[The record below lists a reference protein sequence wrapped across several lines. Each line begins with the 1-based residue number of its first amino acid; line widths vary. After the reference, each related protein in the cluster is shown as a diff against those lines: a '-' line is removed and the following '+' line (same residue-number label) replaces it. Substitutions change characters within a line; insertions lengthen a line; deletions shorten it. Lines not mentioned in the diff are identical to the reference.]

1 MKKLLKVILCSII
14 CYLCIVSYGSTKA
27 ENETETETQTE
38 TTTTTTT
45 TETTSEETTSEE
57 KEENKE
63 TSENTEGQN
72 TQAPEE
78 SSESNNKQPSTSSG
92 SSTVRKTQTQNTT
105 KVEAKK
111 STNANLSD
119 LGITPNDFKGFTP
132 TTLNYAVTVP
142 NDVDKVNVYAK
153 VQDSKAKITSGTG
166 THNLDE
172 GENSLQIVVTAESG
186 DTQTYTINVT
196 REKATDN
203 NQETTSTEKEIS
215 DLKKLE
221 IKGYTLTPAF
231 SADVYEYKLEVK
243 KDVTS
248 IEVLAEGANDKVNI
262 EVVGN
267 TELKDGEN
275 IITVLVKNT
284 ETNKN
289 STYQI
294 IVNKQEN
301 NTVVNNARKKANRIR
316 LILIGLFLAV
326 VLGIII
332 FFVVRHKKMKN
343 EEVYEEDDE
352 EYSEEE
358 SNEEEVLD
366 LDNEEELFKRVNKS
380 KFKMNDY
387 KETDTIINEK
397 KEDNNT
403 ENKEQTTL
411 TDEYFRRFDNNSKGK
426 HF

>member
-27 ENETETETQTE
+27 ENETETETPTE
-38 TTTTTTT
+38 TTNTSTT
-45 TETTSEETTSEE
+45 TETTSEETTPEE

-72 TQAPEE
+72 AQTLEE
-78 SSESNNKQPSTSSG
+78 SSEYINKQPSTSPG
-92 SSTVRKTQTQNTT
+92 SSAGTRKQTPSTT
-105 KVEAKK
+105 PKAEAKK

-166 THNLDE
+166 TQNLVE

-203 NQETTSTEKEIS
+203 NQETTSKEKEVS

-231 SADVYEYKLEVK
+231 SADIYEYKLEVK

-248 IEVLAEGANDKVNI
+248 LEVIAEGANDKVNI
-262 EVVGN
+262 DVVGN
-267 TELKDGEN
+267 TDLKERR
-275 IITVLVKNT
+275 KYY
-284 ETNKN
+284 N
-289 STYQI
+289 S
-294 IVNKQEN
+294 N
-301 NTVVNNARKKANRIR
+301 
-316 LILIGLFLAV
+316 G
-326 VLGIII
+326 
-332 FFVVRHKKMKN
+332 
-343 EEVYEEDDE
+343 
-352 EYSEEE
+352 
-358 SNEEEVLD
+358 
-366 LDNEEELFKRVNKS
+366 
-380 KFKMNDY
+380 
-387 KETDTIINEK
+387 
-397 KEDNNT
+397 
-403 ENKEQTTL
+403 
-411 TDEYFRRFDNNSKGK
+411 
-426 HF
+426 

>member
-1 MKKLLKVILCSII
+1 M
-14 CYLCIVSYGSTKA
+14 
-27 ENETETETQTE
+27 
-38 TTTTTTT
+38 
-45 TETTSEETTSEE
+45 
-57 KEENKE
+57 
-63 TSENTEGQN
+63 
-72 TQAPEE
+72 
-78 SSESNNKQPSTSSG
+78 
-92 SSTVRKTQTQNTT
+92 
-105 KVEAKK
+105 
-111 STNANLSD
+111 
-119 LGITPNDFKGFTP
+119 
-132 TTLNYAVTVP
+132 NYAVTVP

-153 VQDSKAKITSGTG
+153 VQDSKAKIASGTG
-166 THNLDE
+166 AHNLDE

-231 SADVYEYKLEVK
+231 SADIYEYKLEVK

-248 IEVLAEGANDKVNI
+248 LEVIAEGANDKVNI

-301 NTVVNNARKKANRIR
+301 NTVVNNARKKANRVRFIF
-316 LILIGLFLAV
+316 IGLFLAV

-332 FFVVRHKKMKN
+332 FFVVTHKKLKN
-343 EEVYEEDDE
+343 EELYDEDDE

-358 SNEEEVLD
+358 TDEEESNDEVLD

-380 KFKMNDY
+380 KFKMTDY

>member
-78 SSESNNKQPSTSSG
+78 SSESNNKQP
-92 SSTVRKTQTQNTT
+92 QNTT

-352 EYSEEE
+352 DYSEEE
-358 SNEEEVLD
+358 TDDEVLD

-380 KFKMNDY
+380 KFKTADN
-387 KETDTIINEK
+387 KEKDKIINEK